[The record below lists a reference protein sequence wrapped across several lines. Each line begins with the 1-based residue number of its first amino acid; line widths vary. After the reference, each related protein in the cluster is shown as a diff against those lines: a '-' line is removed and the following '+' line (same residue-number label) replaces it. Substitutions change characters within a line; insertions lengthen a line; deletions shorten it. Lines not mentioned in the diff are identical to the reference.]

1 MKSPVFMVA
10 AVSPRR
16 LDHSH
21 AAQNIPGS
29 CRPLLSVVYC
39 AVFIG
44 LGHGIKIRFPL
55 QNTFQITARILRLSV
70 LQGGLQYAAPCLTPA

>member
-70 LQGGLQYAAPCLTPA
+70 LQVAYNMPRPV